1 MIHLRIPLLILMLVG
16 GAVAW
21 AFPNELPW
29 WRSAAI
35 IFGWLGWGLLLS
47 SLLLMIR
54 EPWLAARLGG
64 LEKMYLWHHRLG
76 VFAYLV
82 LLLHPLAL
90 AMAAWDES
98 PSLVWVAI
106 DPWQQSW
113 PEWLGWVALLCL
125 MGGLAVALVQHL
137 SYRRWRSL
145 HHLLSLSVVFGFAH
159 LWLLGL
165 DYPLLWMPLL
175 AIAFIVWRLLR
186 ADYGLAARPY
196 LVSRVEHPAE
206 GMVALR
212 LRPLAAAVSAQA
224 GQFVI
229 VAFLDGPVFR
239 GCAEYHPFTLSDIED
254 DGAFSLGIKA
264 LGQCTRHLQSIE
276 TGVVVR
282 VQGPFGDF
290 LQDCTREPALWVA
303 GGIGLAPFLAVLR
316 KAPLAQPVKLIY
328 LHRNSSDA
336 AYLDELTALAV
347 TQPQLVL
354 EVVESGESPVD
365 LAGVIPLASELLGR
379 QCYLCG
385 PPGLLAATINLL
397 QARGVSAK
405 QIHFERFDFR

>member
-16 GAVAW
+16 GAVGW
-21 AFPNELPW
+21 AFPDELPF

-35 IFGWLGWGLLLS
+35 ISGWLGWGLLLS

-90 AMAAWDES
+90 AVAGWDES
-98 PSLVWVAI
+98 PSLVWAAI
-106 DPWQQSW
+106 DPRQQSW
-113 PEWLGWVALLCL
+113 PEWMGWAALLCL
-125 MGGLAVALVQHL
+125 MGGLAVSLTHHL
-137 SYRRWRSL
+137 PYRRWRSL

-165 DYPLLWMPLL
+165 DYPLLGMPLL
-175 AIAFIVWRLLR
+175 AIFFIVWRLLR

-196 LVSRVEHPAE
+196 LVSRVEHLAE
-206 GMVALR
+206 GMVEVR
-212 LRPLAAAVSAQA
+212 LRPLAGAVTAQA

-229 VAFLDGPVFR
+229 VAFFDGPTFR
-239 GCAEYHPFTLSDIED
+239 GCAEYHPFTISDSEV
-254 DGAFSLGIKA
+254 DGSFSLGIKA
-264 LGQCTRHLQSIE
+264 LGECTRHLQSIE
-276 TGVVVR
+276 TGVAAR

-290 LQDCTREPALWVA
+290 LQNCTKGPALWVA

-316 KAPLAQPVKLIY
+316 KAHLAQPVHLIY
-328 LHRNSSDA
+328 LHRNASDA

-347 TQPQLVL
+347 TQQQLVL
-354 EVVESGESPVD
+354 EVVESGELPAD
-365 LAGVIPLASELLGR
+365 LSAVIPGATDLLGR

-397 QARGVSAK
+397 RARGMAPK